1 MKEIFSII
9 VLLSLLC
16 VPVSTEYTELTPE
29 NTVILSNET
38 DESFCKDFSVLLKR
52 LKPEWVIL
60 NSAEIPHSI
69 RDKNLII
76 VGSLNS
82 QYTNDIIK
90 ELITQKEVTAIEDG
104 QYTVYEKDNPWSE
117 NKIIICTGPDKIFT
131 KKAAEV
137 FITSLEGEWVNPPF
151 TSVPSDEAHTF
162 LTNIQYIPQEEL
174 PKEELGIQVDAQ
186 SPSYITYEEALKDVE
201 YLFYLFSHGY
211 CGYGYFKTK
220 GSFDD
225 AKQSILQVLKTESE
239 WTPDDFSQVLHDN
252 LTFIHDMHLSIGSH
266 KYGSHKDFWYD
277 TTLEFQQTMGNYSF
291 VSDNTEYQV
300 ISVNGEPPHQFMFPS
315 LNKKGNPIYRL
326 GTLSDTPPEPLTVT
340 VQTHDKQET
349 MIIPLKKSD
358 FENFTKDIFQEQP
371 IGGIPVVRIRSFSD
385 HHITYIDKFLEAAKK
400 YKGEPIVIIDIR
412 GNGGGNEKWPKEW
425 VTQFTGRQPSSKR
438 YFTELT
444 TKTTMMGRANYFE
457 WLGSLYPDVNFYQ
470 TEKDR
475 FMTQVNLFEK
485 QHTTPYWSGP
495 FHQDAS
501 VIPNETTVIC
511 VTNKKV
517 ASAAEGFISYLQQV
531 ENVIFVGENTRG
543 ALVFGQMTLHQLP
556 YSKLSLNL
564 PISLNIPL
572 DLVLR
577 EEKGFFPDLWVP
589 AEDAVN
595 YAVAAVRNN
604 TITTVKSIPE
614 EVLQSKFTPESQWI
628 SQLKGILVPVLLL
641 TATGMVPA
649 VVNRKKGKKFFF
661 MFGIFFGVA
670 GGVVLYLVS
679 FIGYV
684 YMVLGLVY
692 IGISVYKWR
701 NP

>member
-1 MKEIFSII
+1 MKKIFSII
-9 VLLSLLC
+9 LLLLFLC

-38 DESFCKDFSVLLKR
+38 DESFCKDFSVLLRR

-60 NSAEIPHSI
+60 DSVEIPDSI

-82 QYTNDIIK
+82 VYTSDIIK
-90 ELITQKEVTAIEDG
+90 ELITPKEVTAITDG
-104 QYTVYEKDNPWSE
+104 QYTVLEKDSPWTE
-117 NKIIICTGPDKIFT
+117 NKIIICTGPDKILT

-137 FITSLEGEWVNPPF
+137 VITSLDGEWINPPF
-151 TSVPSDEAHTF
+151 ASVPSDEAHTF
-162 LTNIQYIPQEEL
+162 LTSIQYIPQEEL
-174 PKEELGIQVDAQ
+174 PKEELGIQVDAK

-220 GSFDD
+220 GSFDE
-225 AKQSILQVLKTESE
+225 AKKSILQELKTEST
-239 WTPDDFSQVLHDN
+239 WTPDDFSHVLHDN

-266 KYGSHKDFWYD
+266 KYGAHKDFWYD
-277 TTLEFQQTMGNYSF
+277 TTLELTQIMGDYYFASN
-291 VSDNTEYQV
+291 NTEYQV
-300 ISVNGEPPHQFMFPS
+300 VSVNSKDPHQFMFPS
-315 LNKKGNPIYRL
+315 LNVKGAPIYRL
-326 GTLSDTPPEPLTVT
+326 GTVSDTPPEPLILTVK
-340 VQTHDKQET
+340 THDKQET
-349 MIIPLKKSD
+349 MTIPLRNSD
-358 FENFTKDIFQEQP
+358 FEYFSQKIFQEQT

-385 HHITYIDKFLEAAKK
+385 HHIKYIDQFLEAAKK
-400 YKGEPIVIIDIR
+400 HRGEPIIIIDIR

-425 VTQFTGRQPSSKR
+425 VTQFTGQQPSSKR

-457 WLGSLYPDVNFYQ
+457 WLSSLYPDVNFYQ
-470 TEKDR
+470 TEKDQ

-485 QHTTPYWSGP
+485 EYTTPYWSGP

-501 VIPNETTVIC
+501 IISNETTIIC
-511 VTNKKV
+511 ITNRKV
-517 ASAAEGFISYLQQV
+517 ASAAEGFIIYLQQV

-556 YSKLSLNL
+556 HSKLSLNL

-572 DLVLR
+572 DLELR

-604 TITTVKSIPE
+604 TITTTKSIPE
-614 EVLQSKFTPESQWI
+614 EVLQSKFTPESVWI
-628 SQLKGILVPVLLL
+628 SQLKGFLLPILVLI
-641 TATGMVPA
+641 ATGITPA
-649 VVNRKKGKKFFF
+649 VVNRKRGEKFFF
-661 MFGIFFGVA
+661 MFGIFLGVA
-670 GGVVLYLVS
+670 GGIILYLVS

-684 YMVLGLVY
+684 YMVLGVVY
-692 IGISVYKWR
+692 IVISVYKWR
-701 NP
+701 KF